1 MIKIE
6 GLNVYFGDQIIIK
19 NFNADIPVGITA
31 VNGPSGIGK
40 TTLLNVLAGLK
51 EYKGEITGINGKSVS
66 FAFQEFRLFDTLT
79 AFENVKIAVKGQ
91 GDIKKIIKDMEM
103 DEFQNKYPGE
113 LSGGMQQRVSLA
125 RALAK
130 NADIILLDEPFTAL
144 DEGLKKRIAQRMKPY
159 LEDKTTVMVTHNS
172 DDFSLLPPNKIIEL

>member
-1 MIKIE
+1 M
-6 GLNVYFGDQIIIK
+6 
-19 NFNADIPVGITA
+19 
-31 VNGPSGIGK
+31 
-40 TTLLNVLAGLK
+40 
-51 EYKGEITGINGKSVS
+51 
-66 FAFQEFRLFDTLT
+66 
-79 AFENVKIAVKGQ
+79 
-91 GDIKKIIKDMEM
+91 
-103 DEFQNKYPGE
+103 
-113 LSGGMQQRVSLA
+113 SLA